1 MVGIKWVVAHWMR
14 NDAEFD
20 STNEQFSIAWCG
32 NHKQLF
38 LMCVIDIYTG
48 RGELCVI
55 FNQMEEKSSSQIHH
69 VRLGYN
75 NNNNKTIRN
84 IGIQID
90 SRFLLFLL
98 LFLLLQSPLDWN
110 FVQHD
115 WWQHKMIIIP
125 AYFFVLLMSKYIP
138 NQMNDQQKG
147 SRHHQI
153 IRSYWP
159 PPSKYY
165 YARHLNYNKQR
176 DEIQKKKQSGKEK
189 HFNGRIFLLLVTCL
203 FFSRRQF
210 NRTER
215 VKKKWFKC

>member
-75 NNNNKTIRN
+75 NNNNNKTIRN

-98 LFLLLQSPLDWN
+98 LFLLPQSPLDWL

-159 PPSKYY
+159 APSKYY

-176 DEIQKKKQSGKEK
+176 DEIQKKKTERKRKTFQWSY
-189 HFNGRIFLLLVTCL
+189 IFVVGHMFV
-203 FFSRRQF
+203 FFSQAI
-210 NRTER
+210 
-215 VKKKWFKC
+215 